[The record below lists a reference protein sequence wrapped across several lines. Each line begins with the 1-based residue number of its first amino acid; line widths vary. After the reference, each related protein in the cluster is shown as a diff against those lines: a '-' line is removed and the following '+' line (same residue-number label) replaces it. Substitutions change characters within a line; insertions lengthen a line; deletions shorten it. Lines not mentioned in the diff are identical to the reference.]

1 MLLIDGVKYELWTPE
16 GDKAEEELEQMVKEH
31 ASEIFGEGSIYVDI
45 KHKLKSKAGT
55 GTIPDGYV
63 ITFGDNPQLHI
74 VEVELFNHSYD
85 HIISQITK
93 IITCL
98 KDLNTWNDIA
108 RTIRDEIN
116 KDEFTAIKAKR
127 AIKSGEVYEF
137 LYDRISNLA
146 SLVIVI
152 DKDRPDVREGIGN
165 ITHREIKMI
174 EFQTFKRAGAETVH
188 VHLFQPL
195 YKIAEQKSERV
206 SETRETKT
214 RAQRE
219 EYIISEIKVKITPAS
234 IKYGYIPFPK
244 EYRHLFPGY
253 DQSFILITDIGEIIT
268 HVTGAPTGTVVGELD
283 AGNRVQTNLMPWY
296 KKHRELQI
304 GNEVSIKTIEPM
316 KKYRLEILK

>member
-1 MLLIDGVKYELWTPE
+1 MLLIDGVKYLEWAPE
-16 GDKAEEELEQMVKEH
+16 GDRAEEELEQIVKKH
-31 ASEIFGEGSIYVDI
+31 ASEIFGENSIYVDI

-98 KDLNTWNDIA
+98 KDSSTWNDIA

-116 KDEFTAIKAKR
+116 KDELTAIKAKK
-127 AIKSGEVYEF
+127 AIQSGEVYEF

-152 DKDRPDVREGIGN
+152 DKDRMDVREGIGN

-174 EFQTFKRAGAETVH
+174 EFRTFKRVGAEAVH
-188 VHLFQPL
+188 AHLFEPL
-195 YKIAEQKSERV
+195 FKEVTPVQNELTDTKGENIENAMFMTVENFWTKYKRLRV
-206 SETRETKT
+206 ASRCL
-214 RAQRE
+214 ADLSLSHD
-219 EYIISEIKVKITPAS
+219 ISFKLE
-234 IKYGYIPFPK
+234 
-244 EYRHLFPGY
+244 
-253 DQSFILITDIGEIIT
+253 TDIGTIDTKIDKWNQIC
-268 HVTGAPTGTVVGELD
+268 VGM
-283 AGNRVQTNLMPWY
+283 GKWY
-296 KKHRELQI
+296 KAHPEL
-304 GNEVSIKTIEPM
+304 KTGDTLVFTVIEPM
-316 KKYRLEILK
+316 KKYRLEIVK